1 MSEFVKVGKT
11 FDFPETEG
19 KNVSVNGQSICI
31 ARNKNTFY
39 AFDDRC
45 THAESRLSGGDV
57 EGCEILCPLHG
68 ARFSIETGEALTLPA
83 VRPVR
88 THEVRIEGDQV
99 FVKLKE

>member
-1 MSEFVKVGKT
+1 MSDFVKVGKIS
-11 FDFPETEG
+11 DFSSSEG
-19 KNVSVNGQSICI
+19 KNVSVSGQSICI
-31 ARNKNTFY
+31 ARNKDTFY

-88 THEVRIEGDQV
+88 THEVKVEGENV
-99 FVKLKE
+99 LVRLKD